1 MRKSLVAGIGFFV
14 LGILATIGLQSALS
28 PLAAVGATSS
38 ETYRLLNLF
47 GDVFD
52 RVRTDYV
59 EKPDDE
65 KLIETA
71 INGMLT
77 ALDPHSS
84 FMNAKRFR
92 DMQVHTRGEFG
103 GLGIEVTMEKG
114 VVKVVAP
121 IDDTPASKAGIRA
134 GDQIVRINGELTKS
148 MTLMDAVKKL
158 RGKKGTRVT
167 ITIYRQGWPE
177 PRDFVLVRDVIP
189 LHSVRSMM
197 LEPHLLYVR
206 ITNFQ
211 ANTTRDFV
219 QALNRAGKQHSL
231 DGLLLDLRDN
241 PGGLLDQAIKVADV
255 FIDRG
260 IIVSTRGRDPEQ
272 NMRFEAHKGNSRYSF
287 PLVVLVNGGSASASE
302 IVAGALQDHKRAIIV
317 GTETFGKGSVQTI
330 IPMPNGAGIRLTTAR
345 YYTPSG
351 RSIQETGILPDVII
365 PFTIPAKA
373 GKQPR
378 QWSIREKDL
387 PHHFTNK
394 AGKRDGKDG
403 EEEQG
408 QEKKKV
414 AERLSRDNQ
423 LRTAYIILKSLK
435 IMLEEKHP
443 AAGKKEDNSRADVK
457 KNRNRART

>member
-1 MRKSLVAGIGFFV
+1 MKQLIFLCSLLLVVITTGPVRAQDSVAANDEQQQQTVYRNLEIFANV
-14 LGILATIGLQSALS
+14 LTLLQQHYVDKIDTNEVI
-28 PLAAVGATSS
+28 VG
-38 ETYRLLNLF
+38 
-47 GDVFD
+47 
-52 RVRTDYV
+52 
-59 EKPDDE
+59 
-65 KLIETA
+65 A

-77 ALDPHSS
+77 SLDPHSAYMPPEDFKELQEETKGS
-84 FMNAKRFR
+84 F
-92 DMQVHTRGEFG
+92 TGI
-103 GLGIEVTMEKG
+103 GIEITIRDG
-114 VVKVVAP
+114 VLTAVSP
-121 IDDTPASKAGIRA
+121 IEDTPAYKAGIRA

>member
-134 GDQIVRINGELTKS
+134 GDLITHLDKKSIIGLTLTQAVDKMRGKVKEPIVLTIVR
-148 MTLMDAVKKL
+148 
-158 RGKKGTRVT
+158 KGVD
-167 ITIYRQGWPE
+167 E
-177 PRDFVLVRDVIP
+177 PFDVRIVRDIIRIRA
-189 LHSVRSMM
+189 VRARA
-197 LEPHLLYVR
+197 EKDVGFIR
-206 ITNFQ
+206 ITTFNEQ
-211 ANTTRDFV
+211 AH
-219 QALNRAGKQHSL
+219 Q
-231 DGLLLDLRDN
+231 GLVKAIKDLKRKIGPGLKGYIIDLRNN
-241 PGGLLDQAIKVADV
+241 PGGLLDQAISISDD
-255 FIDRG
+255 FLERG
-260 IIVSTRGRDPEQ
+260 EIVSTRGRNKDET
-272 NMRFEAHKGNSRYSF
+272 RRYNARSGDITDGK
-287 PLVVLVNGGSASASE
+287 PVVVLVNGGSASASE
-302 IVAGALQDHKRAIIV
+302 IVAGALQDHKRAYVV
-317 GTETFGKGSVQTI
+317 GTRSFGKGSVQTI
-330 IPMPNGAGIRLTTAR
+330 IPLGNNGALRLTTAR

-351 RSIQETGILPDVII
+351 TSIQARGITPDKIVEQN
-365 PFTIPAKA
+365 PPKAK
-373 GKQPR
+373 
-378 QWSIREKDL
+378 
-387 PHHFTNK
+387 
-394 AGKRDGKDG
+394 DGK
-403 EEEQG
+403 EI
-408 QEKKKV
+408 KV
-414 AERLSRDNQ
+414 STTSEAS
-423 LRTAYIILKSLK
+423 LRGHLKSANGKEKTGSSSYVPKDRTKDTQLK
-435 IMLEEKHP
+435 YALKYLRELK
-443 AAGKKEDNSRADVK
+443 
-457 KNRNRART
+457 